1 MQTLHIVKLMWRCLR
16 LVKNEELSAREARN
30 AYMKLWRAEN
40 KEKVKAANQRYWAKK
55 SKRMKVSEKEG

>member
-1 MQTLHIVKLMWRCLR
+1 M
-16 LVKNEELSAREARN
+16 VKNEEISAREARN

-55 SKRMKVSEKEG
+55 SQRMKASEKEG